1 MVEQVLGNRDDRS
14 GWWRLDRLAALA
26 CRVASSAVDAL
37 LPRL

>member
-14 GWWRLDRLAALA
+14 GWWRLDRLAGSRMSRGELG
-26 CRVASSAVDAL
+26 RRAL